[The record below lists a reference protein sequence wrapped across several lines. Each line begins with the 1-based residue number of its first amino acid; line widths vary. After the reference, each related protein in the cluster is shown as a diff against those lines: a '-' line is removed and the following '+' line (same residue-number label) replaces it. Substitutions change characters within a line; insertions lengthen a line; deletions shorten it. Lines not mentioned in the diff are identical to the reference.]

1 MALSRPIRI
10 GLVALAVGGLI
21 AGAAA
26 LTSVVVAQDSPS
38 AGRAA
43 TSVPTDTATPRAT
56 PDSPNAPVPVDL
68 AVQKQLA
75 YALAHWKNYN
85 VADYGVVTGN
95 DCVNFTNQSLIARG
109 WEMDAEWRTAGTGSS
124 FSFSKPWVSST
135 ALMRYLADS
144 GRATALTDA
153 QRDQVKLG
161 DVVQFD
167 WDKSGDR
174 DHTGIVTRVEKTA
187 AGVQIYYAGHTDDSD
202 YLSVDYAI
210 TTKHPGGRA
219 YYWSIP

>member
-1 MALSRPIRI
+1 VALSRPIRI

-26 LTSVVVAQDSPS
+26 LTSVVVGNDSPP

-43 TSVPTDTATPRAT
+43 APVPTDTAAPRAT
-56 PDSPNAPVPVDL
+56 PDAPNAPVPVDL

-75 YALAHWKNYN
+75 YALAHWKSYN

-109 WEMDAEWRTAGTGSS
+109 WKMDAEWRTAGTGSS

-174 DHTGIVTRVEKTA
+174 DHTGIVTRVDKTA

>member
-1 MALSRPIRI
+1 MALSRPFLIGI
-10 GLVALAVGGLI
+10 VAVAVVGLVAGAAVLTS
-21 AGAAA
+21 AGAENGA
-26 LTSVVVAQDSPS
+26 LPDQIPKPTAS
-38 AGRAA
+38 A
-43 TSVPTDTATPRAT
+43 TAPPRAT
-56 PDSPNAPVPVDL
+56 PAAAPAPVAVDL

-75 YALAHWKNYN
+75 YLLAYWKDYN
-85 VADYGVVTGN
+85 VEEYGVVTGN

-109 WEMDAEWRTAGTGSS
+109 WEMDDEWRTAGTGSN
-124 FSFSKPWVSST
+124 FDFTKPWVSST
-135 ALMRYLADS
+135 YLMHYMESS
-144 GRATALTDA
+144 GRASALTDD

-167 WDKSGDR
+167 WDQSGDR
-174 DHTGIVTRVEKTA
+174 DHTGVVTRIEKTD
-187 AGVQIYYAGHTDDSD
+187 AGIEIFYAGHTDDSD